1 MTDGTVHSRKGPQ
14 NFSFYLCGGLNVIA
28 GHLLLFLISVW
39 EKKSCHTH
47 PQMKAQYKAASQQ
60 NWKVSTNW
68 ENCWFQLLKAHT
80 SCLSRV
86 LIWFILQ
93 QINLAMQ
100 GSGLAAVSQWPM
112 TLLHPVGNN
121 SLKKTWAA
129 QCGTVTACTE
139 QSTQVPPAIC
149 LGWFPEATWGKAT
162 RGPKM
167 LNLVRTQ
174 AQCAVLADNLKR
186 SLVF

>member
-28 GHLLLFLISVW
+28 GHLLLFFISVW
-39 EKKSCHTH
+39 EKKSSHTH

-112 TLLHPVGNN
+112 TLVQPAWEITH
-121 SLKKTWAA
+121 SKKPG
-129 QCGTVTACTE
+129 QHNVE
-139 QSTQVPPAIC
+139 QSQPALSRVPRFHLPY
-149 LGWFPEATWGKAT
+149 
-162 RGPKM
+162 
-167 LNLVRTQ
+167 V
-174 AQCAVLADNLKR
+174 
-186 SLVF
+186 

>member
-1 MTDGTVHSRKGPQ
+1 
-14 NFSFYLCGGLNVIA
+14 
-28 GHLLLFLISVW
+28 
-39 EKKSCHTH
+39 
-47 PQMKAQYKAASQQ
+47 MKEQYKAASQQ

-86 LIWFILQ
+86 LIWLILQ

-112 TLLHPVGNN
+112 TLLHPAWEIIH
-121 SLKKTWAA
+121 SKKTWAA
-129 QCGTVTACTE
+129 HCGTVTACTE
-139 QSTQVPPAIC
+139 QSSQVSTC
-149 LGWFPEATWGKAT
+149 HMVRSTWFSEATWGKAT
-162 RGPKM
+162 QGPKM
-167 LNLVRTQ
+167 LNLVRIQ
-174 AQCAVLADNLKR
+174 SQCAAVADNLKR